1 MRLSSL
7 IRLWV
12 WTTLLAL
19 VAFGILAIADSKLKA
34 ATGFGTVDLQSAWD
48 ALGFKRIFAAWIARP
63 HAAAA
68 GFGLGFDYLF
78 MPLYAMSFY
87 FSAILAR
94 EAFAPKRGLA
104 RRAIDYLGF
113 VPLIG
118 ALADAVENALEYSM
132 LLGGATDS
140 TAYAAYLATNVKMT
154 CFYVGLA
161 LLVAGIV
168 GVMTLRRP
176 KKEDTPSP

>member
-7 IRLWV
+7 VRLWA
-12 WTTLLAL
+12 WTTLLAV
-19 VAFGILAIADSKLKA
+19 VAFAILAVTDSKLKA
-34 ATGFGTVDLQSAWD
+34 ATGFGTLDLQSARTALD
-48 ALGFKRIFAAWIARP
+48 AKRVFSAWIDRQ

-78 MPLYAMSFY
+78 MPLYAMAFY

-113 VPLIG
+113 VPLVG
-118 ALADAVENALEYSM
+118 AVADAVENGLEFTM
-132 LLGGATDS
+132 LSGGATD
-140 TAYAAYLATNVKMT
+140 ALAADAFAATQVKFV

-161 LLVAGIV
+161 LLLAGVAGFV
-168 GVMTLRRP
+168 KLRRP
-176 KKEDTPSP
+176 KKEDEA